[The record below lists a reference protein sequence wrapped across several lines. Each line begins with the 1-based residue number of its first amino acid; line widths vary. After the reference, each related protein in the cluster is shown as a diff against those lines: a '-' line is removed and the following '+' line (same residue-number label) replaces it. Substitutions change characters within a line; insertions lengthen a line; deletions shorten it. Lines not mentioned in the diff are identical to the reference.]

1 MLTKSQIQ
9 RIAQRNGVG
18 MQVQERD
25 YLQHL
30 ILWLLYRR
38 SQELIFKGGTAL
50 RLVYGGRFFPRGNR
64 YSEDLD
70 FNGPDD
76 TAALEAAW
84 REIVEDLE
92 DFGVAAVV
100 RNIWDSDVGYSFDVS
115 FQGPLHDGR
124 DRSKGKVRVD
134 INQRT
139 EHVETHRELVT
150 SPYDDVRPFVV
161 TALALD
167 HLLAE
172 KLRALLVR
180 GKPRD
185 LYDIWLLLRQG
196 VEPDLALFESK
207 LALYDRTWNR
217 EALEE
222 AMENVRGDWER
233 DLRHLLPQ
241 FVPYEVARE
250 RVEALLIQRMD

>member
-1 MLTKSQIQ
+1 MLTKAQIQ

-50 RLVYGGRFFPRGNR
+50 RLVYGGNR

-70 FNGPDD
+70 FNGSED
-76 TAALEAAW
+76 TSALEALW
-84 REIVEDLE
+84 QEVVGGLE
-92 DFGVAAVV
+92 DFGIVAEI
-100 RNIWDSDVGYSFDVS
+100 RNRWDSDVGYGFDVS
-115 FQGPLHDGR
+115 FQGPLHEGR

-134 INQRT
+134 VNQRP
-139 EHVETHRELVT
+139 EEVETHRELVT

-196 VEPDLALFESK
+196 VEPDLTLVERK
-207 LALYDRTWNR
+207 LALYDRTWTR

-222 AMENVRGDWER
+222 AMENVRAGWER

-241 FVPYEVARE
+241 FVPYELARE
-250 RVEALLIQRMD
+250 RVEALLI

>member
-30 ILWLLYRR
+30 ILWLLYTR
-38 SQELIFKGGTAL
+38 SQALIFKGGTAL
-50 RLVYGGRFFPRGNR
+50 RLVYGGNR

-70 FNGPDD
+70 FNGSDD
-76 TAALEAAW
+76 TSALAMLWKEVVG
-84 REIVEDLE
+84 RLE
-92 DFGVAAVV
+92 DFGIVAKI
-100 RNIWDSDVGYSFDVS
+100 RNVWDSDVGYSFDVS

-134 INQRT
+134 ISQRS
-139 EHVETHRELVT
+139 EEVETLRELVT

-185 LYDIWLLLRQG
+185 LYDVWLRRRQG
-196 VEPDLALFESK
+196 VEADLALVERK
-207 LALYDRTWNR
+207 LAFYDRAWER
-217 EALEE
+217 EALNG
-222 AMENVRGDWER
+222 AMERVRADWER
-233 DLRHLLPQ
+233 DLQSLLPQ
-241 FVPYEVARE
+241 FVSYEVARE
-250 RVEALLIQRMD
+250 GIEALLT

>member
-1 MLTKSQIQ
+1 MLTKAQIQ

-50 RLVYGGRFFPRGNR
+50 RLVYGGNR

-70 FNGPDD
+70 FNGSDD
-76 TAALEAAW
+76 TSALDELW
-84 REIVEDLE
+84 REVVGGLE
-92 DFGVAAVV
+92 DFGIVAEI
-100 RNIWDSDVGYSFDVS
+100 RNRWDSDVGYSFDVS

-124 DRSKGKVRVD
+124 DRSKGKVRMDV
-134 INQRT
+134 NQRP
-139 EHVETHRELVT
+139 EEVETRRELVA

-196 VEPDLALFESK
+196 VEPDLSLVERK

-222 AMENVRGDWER
+222 AMENVRAGWER

-241 FVPYEVARE
+241 FVPYELARE
-250 RVEALLIQRMD
+250 RVEALLI

>member
-50 RLVYGGRFFPRGNR
+50 RLVYGGNR

-70 FNGPDD
+70 FNGSDD
-76 TAALEAAW
+76 TSALEALW
-84 REIVEDLE
+84 REVVGGLE
-92 DFGVAAVV
+92 DFGIVAEI
-100 RNIWDSDVGYSFDVS
+100 RNVWDSDVGYSFDVS

-134 INQRT
+134 VNQRP
-139 EHVETHRELVT
+139 EEVETHRELVT

-196 VEPDLALFESK
+196 VEPDLALVERK
-207 LALYDRTWNR
+207 LALYDRTWES

-222 AMENVRGDWER
+222 AMENVQAGWER

-241 FVPYEVARE
+241 FVPYEIVRE
-250 RVEALLIQRMD
+250 RVEALLL

>member
-1 MLTKSQIQ
+1 MLTKAQIQ

-50 RLVYGGRFFPRGNR
+50 RLVYGGNR

-70 FNGPDD
+70 FNGSDD
-76 TAALEAAW
+76 TSALDELW
-84 REIVEDLE
+84 REVVGGLE
-92 DFGVAAVV
+92 DFGIVAEI
-100 RNIWDSDVGYSFDVS
+100 RNSWDSDVGYSFDVS

-134 INQRT
+134 VNQRP
-139 EHVETHRELVT
+139 EEVETRRELVA

-196 VEPDLALFESK
+196 VEPDLSLVERK

-222 AMENVRGDWER
+222 AMENVRAGWER

-241 FVPYEVARE
+241 FVPYELARE
-250 RVEALLIQRMD
+250 RVEALLI

>member
-38 SQELIFKGGTAL
+38 TQMLIFKGGTAL
-50 RLVYGGRFFPRGNR
+50 RLVYGGNR

-76 TAALEAAW
+76 TSELKALW
-84 REIVEDLE
+84 RDVVEGLE
-92 DFGVAAVV
+92 DFGIVAET
-100 RNIWDSDVGYSFDVS
+100 RNFWDSDVGYSFDVS

-134 INQRT
+134 INQRQ
-139 EHVETHRELVT
+139 EEVATHRELVS

-161 TALALD
+161 TALTLD

-185 LYDIWLLLRQG
+185 LYDVWLLLRQG
-196 VEPDLALFESK
+196 MEPDLTLVERK
-207 LALYDRTWNR
+207 LALYDREWER

-222 AMENVRGDWER
+222 AIENLRAEWER
-233 DLRHLLPQ
+233 DLRRLLPQ
-241 FVPYEVARE
+241 YVPYEVARE
-250 RVEALLIQRMD
+250 RVEGLLLSARPPK

>member
-1 MLTKSQIQ
+1 MLTKAQIQ

-50 RLVYGGRFFPRGNR
+50 RLVYGGNR

-70 FNGPDD
+70 FNGSDD
-76 TAALEAAW
+76 IYALDELW
-84 REIVEDLE
+84 REVVGGLE
-92 DFGVAAVV
+92 DFGIVAEI
-100 RNIWDSDVGYSFDVS
+100 RNRWDSDVGYSFDVS

-134 INQRT
+134 VNQRP
-139 EHVETHRELVT
+139 EEVETHRELVT

-196 VEPDLALFESK
+196 VEPDLSLVERK
-207 LALYDRTWNR
+207 LALYDRTWTR
-217 EALEE
+217 EALEK
-222 AMENVRGDWER
+222 ALENVRGGWER

-241 FVPYEVARE
+241 FVPYELARE
-250 RVEALLIQRMD
+250 RVEALLL

>member
-38 SQELIFKGGTAL
+38 SQMLIFKGGTAL
-50 RLVYGGRFFPRGNR
+50 RLVYGGNR

-70 FNGPDD
+70 FNGLDD
-76 TAALEAAW
+76 TSELEVLW
-84 REIVEDLE
+84 HEVVEGLE
-92 DFGVAAVV
+92 DFGVVAET
-100 RNIWDSDVGYSFDVS
+100 RNVWNSDVAYSFDVS

-134 INQRT
+134 INQRQ
-139 EHVETHRELVT
+139 EEVATHRELVS

-167 HLLAE
+167 HMLAE

-196 VEPDLALFESK
+196 VELDPALVERK
-207 LALYDRTWNR
+207 LALYDREWER
-217 EALEE
+217 EALEVAIE
-222 AMENVRGDWER
+222 SLHAEWER
-233 DLRHLLPQ
+233 DLRPLLPQ
-241 FVPYEVARE
+241 FLPYEVARE
-250 RVEALLIQRMD
+250 RVEALLE

>member
-1 MLTKSQIQ
+1 MKL
-9 RIAQRNGVG
+9 G
-18 MQVQERD
+18 
-25 YLQHL
+25 
-30 ILWLLYRR
+30 R
-38 SQELIFKGGTAL
+38 SQMLIFKEGTAL
-50 RLVYGGRFFPRGNR
+50 RLVYGGRDFPQSNR

-76 TAALEAAW
+76 TSELEVLWHKVA
-84 REIVEDLE
+84 EGLE
-92 DFGVAAVV
+92 DFGVVAET
-100 RNIWDSDVGYSFDVS
+100 RNVWNSDVGYSFDVS

-124 DRSKGKVRVD
+124 DRSKGKLQVD
-134 INQRT
+134 INQRK
-139 EHVETHRELVT
+139 EEVATHRELVS
-150 SPYDDVRPFVV
+150 SPHNGVRPFVV

-185 LYDIWLLLRQG
+185 LCDIWLLLMQG
-196 VEPDLALFESK
+196 VVPDLTWVEHK
-207 LALYDRTWNR
+207 LALYDRKWER

-222 AMENVRGDWER
+222 AIENLRAGWER
-233 DLRHLLPQ
+233 HLRPLLPQ

-250 RVEALLIQRMD
+250 RVESLLLSARPPK

>member
-9 RIAQRNGVG
+9 RIARRNGVG

-38 SQELIFKGGTAL
+38 NQILIFKGGTAL
-50 RLVYGGRFFPRGNR
+50 RLVYGGNR

-76 TAALEAAW
+76 TSKLETLW
-84 REIVEDLE
+84 HDVVEGLA
-92 DFGVAAVV
+92 DFGIVAET
-100 RNIWDSDVGYSFDVS
+100 RNVWDSKVGYSFDVR
-115 FQGPLHDGR
+115 FRGPLHDGR
-124 DRSKGKVRVD
+124 DRTKGRVRVD
-134 INQRT
+134 INQRP
-139 EHVETHRELVT
+139 EEVETHRELVT

-161 TALALD
+161 TLLALD
-167 HLLAE
+167 HLLTE

-185 LYDIWLLLRQG
+185 LYDIWLLLRQRA
-196 VEPDLALFESK
+196 EPDLALVEQK
-207 LALYDRTWNR
+207 LALCDRGWKR

-222 AMENVRGDWER
+222 TMENVRTDWER
-233 DLRHLLPQ
+233 DLRPLLPQ

-250 RVEALLIQRMD
+250 RVEALLL

>member
-1 MLTKSQIQ
+1 MLTKAQIQ

-50 RLVYGGRFFPRGNR
+50 RLVYGGNR

-70 FNGPDD
+70 FNGSED
-76 TAALEAAW
+76 TSALEALW
-84 REIVEDLE
+84 QEVVGGLE
-92 DFGVAAVV
+92 DFGIVAEI
-100 RNIWDSDVGYSFDVS
+100 RNRWDSDVGYSFDVS
-115 FQGPLHDGR
+115 FQGPLHEGR

-134 INQRT
+134 VNQRP
-139 EHVETHRELVT
+139 EEVETHRELVT

-196 VEPDLALFESK
+196 VEPDLTLVERK
-207 LALYDRTWNR
+207 LALYDRTWTR

-222 AMENVRGDWER
+222 AMENVRAGWER

-241 FVPYEVARE
+241 FVPYELARE
-250 RVEALLIQRMD
+250 RVEALLI

>member
-1 MLTKSQIQ
+1 MLTKAQIQ

-50 RLVYGGRFFPRGNR
+50 RLVYGGNR

-70 FNGPDD
+70 FNGSED
-76 TAALEAAW
+76 TSALDELW
-84 REIVEDLE
+84 REVVGGLE
-92 DFGVAAVV
+92 DFGIVAEI
-100 RNIWDSDVGYSFDVS
+100 RNRWDSDVGYSFDVS

-134 INQRT
+134 VNQRP
-139 EHVETHRELVT
+139 EKVETHRELVA

-196 VEPDLALFESK
+196 VEPDLSLVERK
-207 LALYDRTWNR
+207 LALYDRTWTR
-217 EALEE
+217 E
-222 AMENVRGDWER
+222 AMEKALENVCGGWER

-241 FVPYEVARE
+241 FVPYELARE
-250 RVEALLIQRMD
+250 RVEALLL